1 MLTHYEWNIFNLLN
15 PYFASLVVALS
26 AIACGALLGFERET
40 KSKPAGLKTMTLV
53 SLGSSIFTVLS
64 HLHVTPS
71 GDGTRIAA
79 QIVSGVGFLGAG
91 AIFRGEQNIKGMTT
105 AATIWVSAAIGMVA
119 GFGFPLVAGGLSLLI
134 YGILRWTST
143 MELKFAGPCQ
153 HATLELTYRENGGRT
168 RVLLGGV
175 LDDSGVPLRDREW
188 RVDESGHS
196 QLILRFCHTHKAHRS
211 ILRELAGLGDVV
223 HLTTKE
229 LP

>member
-15 PYFASLVVALS
+15 PYFASLVVALVS
-26 AIACGALLGFERET
+26 IGCGALLGFERET

-53 SLGSSIFTVLS
+53 SLGSTIFTVLS
-64 HLHVTPS
+64 HMHVGTE

-79 QIVSGVGFLGAG
+79 QIVAGVGFLGAG

-119 GFGFPLVAGGLSLLI
+119 GFGYPLVAIGLSALI
-134 YGILRWTST
+134 YGILRWTSV
-143 MELKFAGPCQ
+143 MELRFAGPCV
-153 HATLELTYRENGGRT
+153 HSCLDLTFRENGGRT

-175 LDDSGVPLRDREW
+175 LDDNGIALANREW
-188 RVDESGHS
+188 RTDESGQPVLH
-196 QLILRFCHTHKAHRS
+196 LKFCHTHKAHRS
-211 ILRELAGLGDVV
+211 ILRELAGMGDVV

>member
-1 MLTHYEWNIFNLLN
+1 MLTHYEWNIFNVMN
-15 PYFASLVVALS
+15 PYLASLVVALS

-64 HLHVTPS
+64 HLHVAST

-119 GFGFPLVAGGLSLLI
+119 GFGYPLVAVGLSFLI

-153 HATLELTYRENGGRT
+153 HATLELTYREDGGRGQ
-168 RVLLGGV
+168 LLISGI
-175 LDDSGVPLRDREW
+175 LDDHGVAASSRRW
-188 RVDESGHS
+188 VTDEQGMHV
-196 QLILRFCHTHKAHRS
+196 LHLKFCHTHKAHRAV
-211 ILRELAGLGDVV
+211 LRDLASMSGVV
-223 HLTTKE
+223 SMLTKD
-229 LP
+229 